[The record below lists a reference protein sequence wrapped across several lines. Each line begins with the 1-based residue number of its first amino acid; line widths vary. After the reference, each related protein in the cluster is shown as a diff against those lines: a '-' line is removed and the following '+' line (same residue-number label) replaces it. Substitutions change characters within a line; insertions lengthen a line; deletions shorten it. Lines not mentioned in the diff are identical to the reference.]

1 MKKFILIPD
10 SFKGTMSSECVC
22 DIMEKMIKK
31 HVLDADIISIP
42 VADGGEGT
50 VDAMLKIM
58 GGEKRYLT
66 VKGPY
71 MEDIT
76 AFYGILPNKTAVIE
90 MAAAAGLPLVKNNLH
105 AELTTTYGV
114 GQLIKD
120 AVQNGCSK
128 ILLGLGGSATNDGGC
143 GMAAALGINF
153 TDKNGTTFIPVGK
166 TLKNIEH
173 IDTHSFK
180 QIYSSVHFTA
190 MCDITNPLCGINGAA
205 YVFAPQKGAD
215 KLTVKNLD
223 DGLNHLAQII
233 KADLNKDVKDISGA
247 GAAGG
252 MGAGVVGFL
261 NGQLQSGIKSILDLV
276 KFAQIVKDADYVFT
290 GEGKIDNQS
299 IQGKVISG
307 IAGYTKKYD
316 IPLIAVVGYIGD
328 NFDELY
334 AGGVT
339 AVFSINTKPL
349 AFNEAIRYSEKN
361 LAITMDNILRIIK
374 SKRVACTNL

>member
-22 DIMEKMIKK
+22 NIMEKSIKK
-31 HVLDADIISIP
+31 HLPNSKVISIP

-50 VDAMLKIM
+50 VDALLKIL
-58 GGEKRYLT
+58 GGTKKFIT

-71 MEDIT
+71 LKDIPS
-76 AFYGILPNKTAVIE
+76 FYGLLPNKTAVIE

-105 AELTTTYGV
+105 AELTSTYGV
-114 GQLIKD
+114 GELIKD
-120 AVQNGCSK
+120 AIDNGSTK

-143 GMAAALGINF
+143 GMAAALDIKF
-153 TDKNGTTFIPVGK
+153 TNKNSEAFIPVGK
-166 TLKNIEH
+166 TLQDIRH
-173 IDTHSFK
+173 IDITSFK
-180 QIYSSVHFTA
+180 EKYSDIQFSA

-215 KLTVKNLD
+215 EKTIALLD
-223 DGLNHLAQII
+223 EGLHHLARVI
-233 KADLNKDVKDISGA
+233 KNDLNKDVENIPGA

-261 NGQLQSGIKSILDLV
+261 NGQLQSGINSILNLV
-276 KFAQIVKDADYVFT
+276 KLDQLVQDADYVFT

-307 IAGYTKKYD
+307 IAQYTKKHS
-316 IPLIAVVGYIGD
+316 IPLIAVVGCID
-328 NFDELY
+328 DDIDELY
-334 AGGVT
+334 PAGVT

-349 AFNEAIRYSEKN
+349 PFEEAIKYSEKN
-361 LAITMDNILRIIK
+361 LAITMDNLMRILK
-374 SKRVACTNL
+374 